1 MYGTMRISF
10 SFALR
15 IDELRERCTLI
26 IELQKKNLQGLV
38 SKSKRELKK
47 MAQLL
52 EIRQDGNR
60 VQLMTEMA
68 KVILDPNHNLN
79 REVIDQLIEEEE
91 AEEEGNENMVE
102 KN

>member
-1 MYGTMRISF
+1 
-10 SFALR
+10 
-15 IDELRERCTLI
+15 
-26 IELQKKNLQGLV
+26 
-38 SKSKRELKK
+38 
-47 MAQLL
+47 
-52 EIRQDGNR
+52 
-60 VQLMTEMA
+60 MTEMA